1 MIPYGKHSVN
11 NLDVLRVAH
20 QLRFRSLTQ
29 GAKIEEFEVNF
40 AKKVHAK
47 YAVAVSS
54 ATAGLHISLLALNL
68 PERSKV
74 ATSPISF
81 VASANSAIY
90 AGLEPTFVDVE
101 ADSFNMDPAQLK
113 RLLDSGSNVSATI
126 PVHYSGVAC
135 DMEAIYNLCKER
147 GVKVVEDAAHA
158 LGARYATGEPV
169 GCGKYSDIAV
179 FSMHPVKSMTTGEG
193 GMITTND
200 YEIYRRLLRLRSHG
214 INKLDDV
221 ITNEFL
227 SKTNAIPNVW
237 YYEMQTLGYHY
248 RLTEIQ
254 AALGDSQLKRLH
266 KFMEKRRKRAEYYLE
281 LLFPNNNFTI
291 PKGFNLQD
299 SSHHLF
305 TIIIDFKK
313 CKKSKNQIMFE
324 LKQARIVT
332 QVHYMPIPL
341 HPFYSQKGYS
351 THNLVNALN
360 FYHSVLTIPL
370 FPDLSRRK
378 QRYISKK
385 LKEVIK

>member
-1 MIPYGKHSVN
+1 MIPYGKHSVS

-40 AKKVHAK
+40 AKKVQAK

-68 PERSKV
+68 PEQSKV

-81 VASANSAIY
+81 VASANSVIY
-90 AGLEPTFVDVE
+90 AGLKPTFVDVE
-101 ADSFNMDPAQLK
+101 AESFNMDPAQLM
-113 RLLDSGSNVSATI
+113 RMLDSGSNVSATI

-135 DMEAIYNLCKER
+135 DMEAIHSICNER
-147 GVKVVEDAAHA
+147 GVKIIEDAAHA
-158 LGARYATGEPV
+158 LGAKYPTGEPV

-200 YEIYRRLLRLRSHG
+200 YAVYKRLLQLRSHG
-214 INKLDDV
+214 INKLDDA
-221 ITNEFL
+221 IKNQFL
-227 SKTNAIPNVW
+227 SNTNGISNIW

-266 KFMEKRRKRAEYYLE
+266 KFMERRQKRAEYYLE
-281 LLFPNNNFTI
+281 LLFPNENFTI
-291 PKGFNLQD
+291 PKGFNLND

-313 CKKSKNQIMFE
+313 CEKSKNQIMVE
-324 LKQARIVT
+324 LKQAGIVT

-341 HPFYSQKGYS
+341 HPFYSQNGYS
-351 THNLVNALN
+351 TDNLVNALD

-378 QRYISKK
+378 QRYISNK

>member
-158 LGARYATGEPV
+158 LGARYPTGEPV